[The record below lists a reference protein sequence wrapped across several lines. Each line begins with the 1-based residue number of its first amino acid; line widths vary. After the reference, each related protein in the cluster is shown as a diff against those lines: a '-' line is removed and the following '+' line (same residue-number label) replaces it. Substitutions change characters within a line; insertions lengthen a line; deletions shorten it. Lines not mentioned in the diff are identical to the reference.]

1 MKPFNKNSIAM
12 KIMNLVLELNNAKE
26 EIEHLKR
33 ENLELINEVRVLK
46 LKDIVR
52 REYGN
57 KSPFVKQYTLEGCV
71 K

>member
-1 MKPFNKNSIAM
+1 VKRFSKNSIAM
-12 KIMNLVLELNNAKE
+12 KIMNLVLELNSARE
-26 EIEHLKR
+26 EMERLKR

-52 REYGN
+52 REHGN
-57 KSPFVKQYTLEGCV
+57 KSPFVKQYTTEGAV